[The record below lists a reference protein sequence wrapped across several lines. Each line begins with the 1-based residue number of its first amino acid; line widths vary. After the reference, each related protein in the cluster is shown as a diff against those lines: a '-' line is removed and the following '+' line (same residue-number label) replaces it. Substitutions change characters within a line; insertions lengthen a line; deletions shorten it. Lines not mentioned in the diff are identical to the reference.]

1 MGDRVIFDL
10 GANVGLNL
18 PYYLS
23 KAERVVA
30 VEPNP
35 TLARRLKHSFAGPIA
50 TGHLAVVECAVT
62 SADRAGT
69 TVEFFVYEGPL
80 PNGHVASS
88 LHPPE
93 QARTDDFRRIEAS
106 TIDIA
111 TLVSDH
117 GEPWFVKIDLEHHD
131 SIVLE
136 DLLASG
142 LRPPLLSVEAHDPSV
157 VALLLL
163 ADEYRGFK
171 LVRGRTVHNDF
182 IEHPVRTLGGIE
194 RLSFPKHSAGPFG
207 EDLPGP
213 WMDRASLLEAIG
225 RTGLGWVDVHGSTLD
240 AGEAYNAPFG
250 DRSPEGVVAP
260 LRRAVELATLAVAR
274 TPRAVIR
281 RLSRF

>member
-30 VEPNP
+30 VEPSP
-35 TLARRLKHSFAGPIA
+35 TLARRLKEAFADPIA
-50 TGHLAVVECAVT
+50 SGHLEVVERAVT
-62 SADRAGT
+62 SADRAGA

-93 QARTDDFRRIEAS
+93 RARTDDFRRIEVS
-106 TIDIA
+106 TTDIA
-111 TLVSDH
+111 TLVSEY

-131 SIVLE
+131 AIVLE

-163 ADEYRGFK
+163 AEEYRGFK
-171 LVRGRTVHNDF
+171 LVRGRTVHSDF
-182 IEHPVRTLGGIE
+182 VDHPVQTREGTELT
-194 RLSFPKHSAGPFG
+194 SFPKHSAGPFG

-225 RTGLGWVDVHGSTLD
+225 RTGLGWVDVHASTLD
-240 AGEAYNAPFG
+240 VGEACDAPLG
-250 DRSPEGVVAP
+250 DGSPEGVVAP
-260 LRRAVELATLAVAR
+260 LVHALQLASLALSRA
-274 TPRAVIR
+274 PRAARR
-281 RLSRF
+281 RLSRS